1 MSKRILHTNV
11 FNAVKFIGGE
21 WKSVFPALK
30 LFFDGPTIN
39 QEVTKEIQ
47 FYSERVNI
55 LPPIPLFF
63 LSLLLFFSFSSL

>member
-47 FYSERVNI
+47 FYSERKE
-55 LPPIPLFF
+55 
-63 LSLLLFFSFSSL
+63 